1 MTEAVFSDSPGLG
14 IGSKIE
20 GSGETGWGKK
30 SLVYTFSFI
39 GLLLPKSNFWK
50 GDWALDDVSTQI

>member
-1 MTEAVFSDSPGLG
+1 MTKAVFSNSPGQG
-14 IGSKIE
+14 IGSGIE
-20 GSGETGWGKK
+20 RSSKTGWGKK

>member
-1 MTEAVFSDSPGLG
+1 MTKAVFSNSPGQG
-14 IGSKIE
+14 IGSRIE
-20 GSGETGWGKK
+20 RSSKTGWGKK

-39 GLLLPKSNFWK
+39 GLLLPESNFWK

>member
-1 MTEAVFSDSPGLG
+1 MTKAVFSNSPGQG
-14 IGSKIE
+14 IGSRIE
-20 GSGETGWGKK
+20 RSSKTGWGKK